1 MFTKDV
7 SKLIECRSEI
17 ELSSTISTLNGFKAL
32 GQYKIKPNEYI
43 ENHPVYKHEGSDE
56 HIAFSGNYGWTVL
69 QKTFIVIYE
78 HKEIVN

>member
-56 HIAFSGNYGWTVL
+56 HIAFSGNYGWTV
-69 QKTFIVIYE
+69 
-78 HKEIVN
+78 